1 MEFSVAG
8 KKAFASTGGKP
19 FDAAKPVVVFVH
31 GSGMDH
37 TAWQLQTRYFAH
49 HGRSVLAVDLPGHGR
64 SEGPALKTVT
74 EMSDWLIAALDAL
87 GVAQAAIVG
96 HSLTSFVCLDLAARY
111 PARIRAIALCG
122 MAARMPVHPELQVAG
137 NKGEQLA
144 YDIIAS
150 WALDRRAHIGG
161 AEAPGMWMMGGTL
174 RLLEKGRD
182 AVVGIDL
189 AASEK
194 FGDAVPTARQVKC
207 PTLLLLGERDR
218 MTPLK
223 NARPLVDAIPGAR
236 LVVLKQCGHMMMT
249 EHPGATLDA
258 LKSIL

>member
-1 MEFSVAG
+1 MEFTVAG
-8 KKAFASTGGKP
+8 KKAFASTGGRK
-19 FDAAKPVVVFVH
+19 FDPSKTVVMFVH

-37 TAWQLQTRYFAH
+37 TVWHLQTRYFAH

-64 SEGPALKTVT
+64 SAGPALKSVV

-87 GVAQAAIVG
+87 GVAQAAVAG

-122 MAARMPVHPELQVAG
+122 MAAKMPVHPELQAAG

-144 YDIIAS
+144 YDIITS
-150 WALDRRAHIGG
+150 WGLDRRAHIGG

-174 RLLEKGRD
+174 RLLEQGRD

-194 FGDAVPTARQVKC
+194 FGDAVPTAGQVKC

-223 NARPLVDAIPGAR
+223 NAKPLLDAIPGAR

-258 LKSIL
+258 LKEIL